1 MFDFGSLAKNSSAEV
16 PATLS
21 ELFKQLDRKTTHTSL
36 RPAQLAALAAL
47 DDQLTQRDVI
57 MKLSTGSGK
66 TVLGLVYAEM
76 MRRKYK
82 GDGKSPRVRS
92 VSTIADLPEK
102 QRNSARRRKQYLD
115 RLEAAG
121 CMSFTPSPTLRFFTR
136 MVATEMGDQSPP
148 SAISIYRWHRR
159 RLRGRRGAAAL
170 ANRVAAQGGNPFEKE
185 FCRRRLNQPGE
196 PFGSIPVAKTKRSRR

>member
-1 MFDFGSLAKNSSAEV
+1 MSHHSFRDNSRVSIDGRAYTLSGPNAAGTFCAISADG
-16 PATLS
+16 ATL
-21 ELFKQLDRKTTHTSL
+21 EVNQT
-36 RPAQLAALAAL
+36 
-47 DDQLTQRDVI
+47 
-57 MKLSTGSGK
+57 KLMEQYREGT
-66 TVLGLVYAEM
+66 LGFIGA
-76 MRRKYK
+76 
-82 GDGKSPRVRS
+82 DGKSPRVRS

-170 ANRVAAQGGNPFEKE
+170 ANRVAAQGGKGN
-185 FCRRRLNQPGE
+185 RAA
-196 PFGSIPVAKTKRSRR
+196 GSRH